1 MKKLLIAF
9 LSILFLSTTQAGTIS
24 IKNNN
29 PQELPQ
35 YFRDVSAKSKLN
47 IAIDSA
53 ISRGILEK
61 GSFFRAEAEVP
72 ATMFLDVLL
81 KDLGIT
87 PKSNKFSDI
96 LTEAVAQE
104 IISKQVSANLQ
115 FDTPMTRLRAIEALI
130 KIKKILPPRRVSQK
144 FRGIFPLASLV
155 GVKDL
160 PYIEAAVAS
169 GILTESELKF
179 FQPNEAVSRREFITW
194 IYNYFDHGTRQSR
207 LEIDPVFQKNQRT
220 FRYNSRLKS
229 RFSIEKRNSQLA
241 KIREKQKS
249 AKKLK
254 ENGSLK
260 ILKNGEIERL
270 SSIKNPFPGKETLDE
285 IYNEIISRYRFVDD
299 LTAEKKQEMIDK
311 TLSSLVAELGDKYSI
326 YIKPAK
332 SEKFVDSLNGEF
344 EGIGAY
350 VEMIDGKFTIVS
362 PIVGSPAEKS
372 GILPGDIV
380 TEVDGEKVLDLS
392 IREIVDLIMGPA
404 GTEVKLKI
412 SRDSRDLS
420 VKVIRDKIIEPAVAL
435 KWKKSIPVIG
445 IHQFNHDT
453 INLLQ
458 KILDE
463 VLQKKPRGIVF
474 DLRNNPGGYLDSA
487 VDVGS
492 LFLDKGKV
500 VFYTE
505 DRTQTKPF
513 VAEKKGELAN
523 FDNIVVLQNKGTASA
538 SEIVIGMLQD
548 YGKARTVG
556 EKSVGKGTVQTV
568 RSLKNGGMLKLTIA
582 KWLTPHKRWIHEV
595 GIIPDIEVS
604 KPTTEERGKGIDRQL
619 DTAVR
624 EVLRR

>member
-1 MKKLLIAF
+1 MKKLLVAF
-9 LSILFLSTTQAGTIS
+9 LSVLILATTQAGTIK
-24 IKNNN
+24 IVDTQK
-29 PQELPQ
+29 ELPQ
-35 YFRDVSAKSKLN
+35 YFRDVRPTTKLN

-53 ISRGILEK
+53 ISRGILDT
-61 GSFFRAEAEVP
+61 GSFFRPNNEVP
-72 ATMFLDVLL
+72 AIMFLDVLL

-115 FDTPMTRLRAIEALI
+115 FDTPMTKFRAIEALI

-179 FQPNEAVSRREFITW
+179 FQPNEVVSRREFITW

-207 LEIDPVFQKNQRT
+207 LEADKAFQKNQRA

-254 ENGSLK
+254 ENVGLK
-260 ILKNGEIERL
+260 ILKDGGIERL

-285 IYNEIISRYRFVDD
+285 IYNEIMARYRFVDD

-311 TLSSLVAELGDKYSI
+311 TLSSLVETLDDKYSN

-332 SEKFVDSLNGEF
+332 SEKFSDYLDGEF

-350 VEMIDGKFTIVS
+350 VEMINNQFTIIS
-362 PIVGSPAEKS
+362 PLVGSPAEKS
-372 GILPGDIV
+372 GVLPGDIV

-392 IREIVDLIMGPA
+392 MREVVDLIMGPA
-404 GTEVKLKI
+404 GTEVELKI
-412 SRDSRDLS
+412 SRNSRDLS
-420 VKVIRDKIIEPAVAL
+420 VKVIRDRIIEPTVVL
-435 KWKKSIPVIG
+435 KWKKSIPVVE
-445 IHQFNHDT
+445 IHQFNERTLPMLED
-453 INLLQ
+453 
-458 KILDE
+458 ILTE
-463 VLQKKPRGIVF
+463 ILMKKQRGIIF

-492 LFLDKGKV
+492 LFLDKGEV

-505 DRTQTKPF
+505 DRTQTTPF

-538 SEIVIGMLQD
+538 SEIMIGMLQD

-624 EVLRR
+624 DVLRR